1 MHEQVEAFK
10 EAMAHV
16 SAPVTIITT
25 WCDDTPHGTTVS
37 AFSSLSVT
45 PPMVIVSLDNRGTM
59 VDRLRD
65 SGTMG
70 INVLAP
76 DQSDLAIRF
85 ATKVPDRF
93 DGVEWSLDLGVPRL
107 PGITTWLYC
116 DKLQFEPG
124 GDHTVVLGSVART
137 EVLRDDALVYFRRTF
152 GSAIHGAHPR
162 PQ

>member
-1 MHEQVEAFK
+1 
-10 EAMAHV
+10 MAHV
-16 SAPVTIITT
+16 AAPVTVITT
-25 WCDDTPHGTTVS
+25 WINDEPHGTTVS

-59 VDRLRD
+59 VDRLREA
-65 SGTMG
+65 GVMG

-93 DGVEWSLDLGVPRL
+93 AGVDWELDLGAPRL
-107 PGITTWLYC
+107 SRITSWLYC

-137 EVLRDDALVYFRRTF
+137 EVLQDDALIYFRRTF
-152 GSAIHGAHPR
+152 GSAMRGAHPR
-162 PQ
+162 SG